1 MMRSLLQL
9 PVGLSGLEPLTPA
22 LSAQCS
28 NRLSY
33 RPLLNCSQRQPSR
46 HCSLTPL
53 HFPAS
58 RRFHNR
64 RLTLHFSQ
72 LDIAG
77 AGLPCGSHPAFRTS
91 GALTAEEWQ
100 DNFLRSNFFFG
111 CPLCL

>member
-1 MMRSLLQL
+1 
-9 PVGLSGLEPLTPA
+9 
-22 LSAQCS
+22 
-28 NRLSY
+28 
-33 RPLLNCSQRQPSR
+33 
-46 HCSLTPL
+46 
-53 HFPAS
+53 
-58 RRFHNR
+58 
-64 RLTLHFSQ
+64 